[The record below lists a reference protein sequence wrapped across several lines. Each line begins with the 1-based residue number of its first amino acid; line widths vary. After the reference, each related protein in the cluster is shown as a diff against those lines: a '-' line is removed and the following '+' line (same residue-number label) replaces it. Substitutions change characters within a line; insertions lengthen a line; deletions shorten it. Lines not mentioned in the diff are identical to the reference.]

1 MQQLGAVATT
11 TTTKQTKYNLNSQS
25 MGQRGALATFKLTL
39 IPTTATTT
47 MATKQLP
54 QWQQQEL
61 AEKIVYIL
69 CNLYGKLD
77 PLSSPPPFY
86 IPLPRAVEK
95 FTIFLRIFQL

>member
-1 MQQLGAVATT
+1 MQQLGAAATT

-25 MGQRGALATFKLTL
+25 MGQRGAVATFKLTL
-39 IPTTATTT
+39 IPTTATT

-77 PLSSPPPFY
+77 SLSPPPFP
-86 IPLPRAVEK
+86 IPLARAVEK

>member
-39 IPTTATTT
+39 IPTTATT

-77 PLSSPPPFY
+77 SLSAPPPFT

>member
-39 IPTTATTT
+39 IPTTTATTL
-47 MATKQLP
+47 ATKQLP

-77 PLSSPPPFY
+77 SPPPPPFT

>member
-39 IPTTATTT
+39 IPTTATT

-77 PLSSPPPFY
+77 PLPHLPF
-86 IPLPRAVEK
+86 PLHE
-95 FTIFLRIFQL
+95 L

>member
-1 MQQLGAVATT
+1 MQQLGAAAT

-39 IPTTATTT
+39 IPTTT
-47 MATKQLP
+47 TKQLP

-69 CNLYGKLD
+69 CNLYGKLE
-77 PLSSPPPFY
+77 PLPPRLFS

>member
-39 IPTTATTT
+39 IPTTTATTL
-47 MATKQLP
+47 ATKQLP

-69 CNLYGKLD
+69 CNLYGKLAS
-77 PLSSPPPFY
+77 PPPPFY
-86 IPLPRAVEK
+86 VPLPRAVEK

>member
-39 IPTTATTT
+39 IPTTAT
-47 MATKQLP
+47 KQLP

-69 CNLYGKLD
+69 CNLYGKLAS
-77 PLSSPPPFY
+77 PPPPFY
-86 IPLPRAVEK
+86 VPLPRAVEK

>member
-1 MQQLGAVATT
+1 
-11 TTTKQTKYNLNSQS
+11 
-25 MGQRGALATFKLTL
+25 
-39 IPTTATTT
+39 

-77 PLSSPPPFY
+77 YLPPPFT